1 MSMWNNVKIE
11 NSTVKESPVGGI
23 VVNIGSYNKNSTED
37 LDLQIKELSNALAE
51 VQKNIENPTN
61 ISDIAKDVLKKYAS
75 EGLRKLIGL

>member
-1 MSMWNNVKIE
+1 MWNNVKIE

-37 LDLQIKELSNALAE
+37 LALQIKELSNALAE